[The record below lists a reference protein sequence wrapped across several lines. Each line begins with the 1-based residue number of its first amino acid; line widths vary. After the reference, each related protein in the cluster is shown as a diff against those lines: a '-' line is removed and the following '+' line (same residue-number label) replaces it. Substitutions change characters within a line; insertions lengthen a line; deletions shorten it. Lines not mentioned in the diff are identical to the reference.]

1 MSDFS
6 SRILAISNAAS
17 RWPRKKRLAGNFES
31 DSKNNGSDGG
41 FGASV
46 AAALNNATAAT
57 MSPATIFSLPI
68 SPRDA
73 AINSRASF
81 RFADFGNVTL
91 NFCSAATRSLVLVT
105 VEAFSHSV
113 FSSGLF
119 AAAAAGFGF
128 VFVVNVV
135 EEGFVPA
142 SFGFDVVEA
151 GAFVV
156 GFVEAVVFGFGF
168 AIVVVC
174 VVVCKAADL
183 FTVAPGF
190 GFAAAGFFAVAD
202 ELGFLVVCFG
212 FAVDVDF
219 PGVAFFTGFVV

>member
-1 MSDFS
+1 M
-6 SRILAISNAAS
+6 
-17 RWPRKKRLAGNFES
+17 
-31 DSKNNGSDGG
+31 
-41 FGASV
+41 
-46 AAALNNATAAT
+46 
-57 MSPATIFSLPI
+57 
-68 SPRDA
+68 
-73 AINSRASF
+73 
-81 RFADFGNVTL
+81 
-91 NFCSAATRSLVLVT
+91 LVT

-128 VFVVNVV
+128 VFVVDVV
-135 EEGFVPA
+135 EDGFVPA

-168 AIVVVC
+168 P
-174 VVVCKAADL
+174 
-183 FTVAPGF
+183 VAPGF
-190 GFAAAGFFAVAD
+190 GFAAAGFFAVAV
-202 ELGFLVVCFG
+202 ELGFLVVGFG